1 MKKAL
6 SHSDLI
12 TIVLSSSDTSNSSN
26 SNKSSIKSNPKK
38 YFYSLFRY
46 YFCCIYNKN
55 ASFDSTDD
63 YPNDYDVNDA
73 DDAVKL
79 I

>member
-6 SHSDLI
+6 SQSDLI
-12 TIVLSSSDTSNSSN
+12 TIVLSSSDTSNSS
-26 SNKSSIKSNPKK
+26 KSSKSNPKK
-38 YFYSLFRY
+38 YFYNLFRY

-55 ASFDSTDD
+55 ESFDSTND
-63 YPNDYDVNDA
+63 YPNHYDCDS
-73 DDAVKL
+73 DDVSKL